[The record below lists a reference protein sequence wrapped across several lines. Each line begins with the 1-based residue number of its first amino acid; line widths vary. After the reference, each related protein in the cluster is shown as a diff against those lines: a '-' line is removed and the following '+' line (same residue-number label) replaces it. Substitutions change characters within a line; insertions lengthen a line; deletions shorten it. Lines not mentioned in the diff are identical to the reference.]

1 MPEIANEVQNLHNQ
15 RLAANDNTR
24 YYMQLEGDIHGLR
37 LLDLDAVGLS
47 EYKSYLGGET
57 TTCTSAAGSY

>member
-1 MPEIANEVQNLHNQ
+1 
-15 RLAANDNTR
+15 
-24 YYMQLEGDIHGLR
+24 MQLEGDIHGLR